1 MGKIF
6 KLGVYGLSL
15 GVWALENQGAGN
27 SGYPPSRPSV
37 FAIRLLA
44 GVVVVLL
51 VASVIL
57 GALLYSYTAEYAK
70 VKSEYTRLEEE
81 VTGSPPSVLPLLSV
95 SGVDGALGLNT
106 SVSWQRISLN
116 GSNRYGSVNQVIL
129 SSVSPN
135 FPAFILL
142 AVYGYPSPIY
152 AKQNYYSS
160 LLYVSGH
167 TQYNV
172 TGTLSGWN
180 YTYYA
185 NGTSTNF
192 NYVYLAAYSGSLVVN
207 IEFQNINPTVAS
219 QGISGKQLL
228 SLLSSQIGLL

>member
-1 MGKIF
+1 
-6 KLGVYGLSL
+6 LVL
-15 GVWALENQGAGN
+15 ANQGAGN
-27 SGYPPSRPSV
+27 SGYPPFRPSG

-51 VASVIL
+51 VVSVIL

-70 VKSEYTRLEEE
+70 LKSEYTRLEEE
-81 VTGSPPSVLPLLSV
+81 VTGSPPSILPLLSV
-95 SGVDGALGLNT
+95 SEVTSALGINT
-106 SVSWQRISLN
+106 SISWQRTSLN
-116 GSNRYGSVNQVIL
+116 GSNRYGSVNQVVL
-129 SSVSPN
+129 TSVSPN
-135 FPAFILL
+135 FPVFMIL
-142 AVYGYPSPIY
+142 AAYGYPSPIY
-152 AKQNYYSS
+152 AQENYYSS
-160 LLYVSGH
+160 LLYVARH
-167 TQYNV
+167 TQYNA

-192 NYVYLAAYSGSLVVN
+192 NYVYLAAYSGSLMVN
-207 IEFQNINPTVAS
+207 IIFQNINPAVAS